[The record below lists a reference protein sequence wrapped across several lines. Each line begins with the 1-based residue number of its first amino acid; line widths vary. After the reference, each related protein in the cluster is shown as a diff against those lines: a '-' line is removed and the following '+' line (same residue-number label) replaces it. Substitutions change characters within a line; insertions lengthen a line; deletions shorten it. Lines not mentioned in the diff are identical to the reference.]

1 MSSHT
6 VRAVVDPRLC
16 IGSGT
21 CIAVAPGLFE
31 IGVDGTS
38 APVRSEI
45 ASDLMLLAAEHCPV
59 GAIRIV
65 DGPRTPNPDR

>member
-1 MSSHT
+1 MSSRT

-38 APVRSEI
+38 QPVRSVA
-45 ASDLMLLAAEHCPV
+45 ASELLLSAAEHCPV

-65 DGPRTPNPDR
+65 DGPQAGNPDR